1 MWQQLGILYHQVKG
15 RFQELNQTV
24 DILRAYQSNK
34 LAKVLD
40 KTSTQIPFYQSYK
53 HATLHEYPIIGKTFV
68 QEHFALLN
76 RAKLTREAVLE
87 KPSMPLIEIHQSLGT
102 AGAPGIYLYS
112 AREKIASLGN
122 LLSKMFPSFLQNKR
136 IAVFHSAATPYFSE
150 KFLAWKMHWLFL
162 NLNEDFSSLVQQLK
176 TFNPEVIIG
185 SVQTLCALAKLQLQG
200 DITLRCHKI
209 IATSEVLTPLAR
221 KWIMNAFG
229 QKVHQL
235 YQCAEGAFGMTCGH
249 GTMHLNEHEFY
260 IEKEWVDHLQ
270 KRFVPVITTLKRRL
284 QPLIRYRMEDILTSK
299 AEPCPCGNPHLA
311 IESIIGR
318 CEDVLYFKDR
328 LHAGLKPIYAD
339 TLAKLFSAIEIPIYQ
354 YQVVQSSMRH
364 IVIKL
369 LVEDFMNVQR
379 LLSEKLSDL
388 WLIEGIAPPLLE
400 FEKLEAPTLNQMFR
414 TTKRLAK
421 STVTLLT

>member
-1 MWQQLGILYHQVKG
+1 MWQQLGILYYQVKG
-15 RFQELNQTV
+15 RYQSINQTA

-34 LAKVLD
+34 LAQVLD

-87 KPSMPLIEIHQSLGT
+87 KTKPLIEIHQSLGT
-102 AGAPGIYLYS
+102 SGSPGIYLYS
-112 AREKIASLGN
+112 AREKMASLGN
-122 LLSKMFPSFLQNKR
+122 LLGKMFPNLLQSKR

-162 NLNEDFSSLVQQLK
+162 NLNEDFASLIQQLK
-176 TFNPEVIIG
+176 KFNPEVIMG
-185 SVQTLCALAKLQLQG
+185 SVQTLCVLAKLQHQG
-200 DITLRCHKI
+200 ALSLRCHKM

-221 KWIMNAFG
+221 KWITSAFG

-235 YQCAEGAFGMTCGH
+235 YQCAEGSFGMTCEH
-249 GTMHLNEHEFY
+249 GTLHLNEGEFY
-260 IEKEWVDHLQ
+260 IEKEWVDHQ
-270 KRFVPVITTLKRRL
+270 KQRFVPVITTLKRDL
-284 QPLIRYRMEDILTSK
+284 QPLIRYRMEDILTIKSDS
-299 AEPCPCGNPHLA
+299 CRCGNPHLA
-311 IESIIGR
+311 IESISGR

-328 LHAGLKPIYAD
+328 IHAGLKPIYAD
-339 TLAKLFSAIEIPIYQ
+339 TLAKVFSAIEIPIYQ

-369 LVEDFMNVQR
+369 LVDDFMNAQR
-379 LLSEKLSDL
+379 IISKELSDL
-388 WLIEGIAPPLLE
+388 WRVEGITPPLLE
-400 FEKLEAPTLNQMFR
+400 FEKLEAPSLNQMFR
-414 TTKRLAK
+414 ATKRLAK